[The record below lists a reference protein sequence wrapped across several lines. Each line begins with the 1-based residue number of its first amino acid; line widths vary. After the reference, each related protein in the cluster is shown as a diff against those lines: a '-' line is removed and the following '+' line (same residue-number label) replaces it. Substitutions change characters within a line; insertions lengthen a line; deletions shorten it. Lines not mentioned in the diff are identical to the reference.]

1 MPAKK
6 KVSVPAPVSGAE
18 VASKKPEWFELYRIM
33 ADASDKI
40 IRSVMK
46 REDVPKDV
54 RDLLYAALTIREVRE
69 MVWAEGNN
77 LTPTTAVF
85 WAKELSDWA
94 KVEEMD
100 LETFLDD

>member
-6 KVSVPAPVSGAE
+6 APAPAQAAV
-18 VASKKPEWFELYRIM
+18 VATKKPEWFELYRIM
-33 ADASDKI
+33 ADASDKL

-69 MVWAEGNN
+69 MCWAEGDR
-77 LTPTTAVF
+77 LSPTTAVF

-94 KVEEMD
+94 LEEMD
-100 LETFLDD
+100 LETFLDE